1 MNHDEIA
8 YDYRLTLSL
17 PSKQL
22 RFVEDR
28 KSESSDFT
36 VINVFLMGLEWVFLR
51 TTPQL
56 IPSAGVG

>member
-8 YDYRLTLSL
+8 YDHRLTLSL

-36 VINVFLMGLEWVFLR
+36 VINVFLMGLE
-51 TTPQL
+51 
-56 IPSAGVG
+56 